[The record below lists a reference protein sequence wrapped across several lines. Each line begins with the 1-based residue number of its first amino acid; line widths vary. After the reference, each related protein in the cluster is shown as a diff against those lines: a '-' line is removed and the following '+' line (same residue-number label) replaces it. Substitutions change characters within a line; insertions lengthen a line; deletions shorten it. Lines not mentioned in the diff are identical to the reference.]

1 MQPSSQLLYIVIST
15 MISYSHPTTSL
26 LMHFHKYQS
35 ELLVTNVQR
44 ICSNPFLSYSSL
56 YCEPEEVLT
65 TVPAFAPLGT
75 GEVVI
80 LVPLRKLGEL
90 ETIPVNEPSAACE
103 NLLRTGMLSATA
115 TLFGAVFLGA
125 ADPPPKKPKLG
136 AGAFDC
142 CFFSTTGAGGDSFFA
157 GLPPAPN
164 KLNVGL
170 GFLVSTTGSGAFFT
184 TGAFFA
190 AAAAA
195 RFAAASSAAILR
207 FSAASFFA

>member
-1 MQPSSQLLYIVIST
+1 

-26 LMHFHKYQS
+26 LMHFLKYQS
-35 ELLVTNVQR
+35 ELLVTDVQR
-44 ICSNPFLSYSSL
+44 ICNNPSLSYSSL

-90 ETIPVNEPSAACE
+90 ETIPVNEPSAACL

-115 TLFGAVFLGA
+115 TFFGAVFLGA

-142 CFFSTTGAGGDSFFA
+142 CFFSTTGAGGVDFFA
-157 GLPPAPN
+157 GLPP
-164 KLNVGL
+164 KRLNVGA
-170 GFLVSTTGSGAFFT
+170 GFLFSTTGSGAFFT

>member
-1 MQPSSQLLYIVIST
+1 M
-15 MISYSHPTTSL
+15 
-26 LMHFHKYQS
+26 
-35 ELLVTNVQR
+35 
-44 ICSNPFLSYSSL
+44 
-56 YCEPEEVLT
+56 
-65 TVPAFAPLGT
+65 
-75 GEVVI
+75 I

-115 TLFGAVFLGA
+115 TFFGAVFLGA
-125 ADPPPKKPKLG
+125 TDPPPKKPT
-136 AGAFDC
+136 FDC
-142 CFFSTTGAGGDSFFA
+142 CLFSTTGAGGVAFFA
-157 GLPPAPN
+157 GLPPN
-164 KLNVGL
+164 RLNVGE
-170 GFLVSTTGSGAFFT
+170 GFLFSTTGTTGADFA